1 MTILGG
7 VTFLFLSILYLACTL
22 SVLFLVVLAY
32 CYFLEVIGCDP
43 DSTPAFVIYV
53 FAVMIPGM
61 ATIAYLFVSRYVPL
75 MDWIIYQMGLTGA

>member
-1 MTILGG
+1 MTA
-7 VTFLFLSILYLACTL
+7 FLMLFMSLLYLACAL

-43 DSTPAFVIYV
+43 DSTPAFGLCV

-61 ATIAYLFVSRYVPL
+61 ATIAYLFVTKCIPL
-75 MDWIIYQMGLTGA
+75 MDWIIYQMGLTG